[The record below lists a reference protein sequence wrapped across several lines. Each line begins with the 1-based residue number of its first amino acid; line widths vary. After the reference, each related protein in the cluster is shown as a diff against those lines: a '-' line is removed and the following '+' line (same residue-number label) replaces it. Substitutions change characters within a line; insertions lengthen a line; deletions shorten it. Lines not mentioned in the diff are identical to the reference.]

1 MDLIAILGAAIIA
14 LGAITP
20 IIVKYYNRADKYL
33 TVIQMFLDGY
43 REFLVVRADGTVTD
57 EEYIAL
63 GKKYERLVL
72 AVEDAVDVP
81 VNIFPKGE

>member
-1 MDLIAILGAAIIA
+1 
-14 LGAITP
+14 
-20 IIVKYYNRADKYL
+20 
-33 TVIQMFLDGY
+33 MFLDGY

-72 AVEDAVDVP
+72 AVDDAVDVP